1 MSIGGG
7 DEIGTAD
14 VYDSP
19 YFGRIGSGSIG
30 RRMDREYEQS
40 LSSGIPYPSTGEP
53 RLNPGVTPMPA
64 PEIGS
69 EIGPGT
75 ISIPE
80 YWLRPGGMPMP
91 GGRGG
96 GQIGMPMQQ
105 SMQVP
110 FYAQQAPMPIGQFD
124 NTGRNM
130 DPSLLAQQLIL
141 GQPAA
146 GMQAIP
152 QASQQ
157 FSRPSYQPL
166 MTPDTYQNFY
176 ANNRPAASIYSPLE
190 VPRFERYVEPIPI
203 SPIVPTPVNRVIDSG
218 GGYDGGYDSGFGG
231 GGGATFGGSGS
242 LGISDGGSGTVGAPG
257 AGTAEGDAAGNTE
270 GSGGPADG
278 SGTAGDSSCVIA
290 THAVAHGSFTPRE
303 KKRAVVWCTRTLHN
317 KWWGEVIRNG
327 YRYHGNKAI
336 TAGEAHEYYDEFRD
350 FIRFATGAKRNAKTA
365 KVFAWRS
372 VQFFFTGLFLKGY

>member
-1 MSIGGG
+1 MT
-7 DEIGTAD
+7 DEELFLLAQN
-14 VYDSP
+14 SP
-19 YFGRIGSGSIG
+19 PFGIGSG
-30 RRMDREYEQS
+30 YA
-40 LSSGIPYPSTGEP
+40 PPP
-53 RLNPGVTPMPA
+53 PMA
-64 PEIGS
+64 
-69 EIGPGT
+69 
-75 ISIPE
+75 
-80 YWLRPGGMPMP
+80 
-91 GGRGG
+91 
-96 GQIGMPMQQ
+96 MQ
-105 SMQVP
+105 
-110 FYAQQAPMPIGQFD
+110 YD
-124 NTGRNM
+124 NTGRNV

-166 MTPDTYQNFY
+166 MTPETYQNFY

-190 VPRFERYVEPIPI
+190 VPRFKRYVEP
-203 SPIVPTPVNRVIDSG
+203 VPVSASFATPVNRVVDG
-218 GGYDGGYDSGFGG
+218 DGGYDNGG
-231 GGGATFGGSGS
+231 GYSGGFDSASGADIGAAPGG
-242 LGISDGGSGTVGAPG
+242 GISMGVDAGIGGPG
-257 AGTAEGDAAGNTE
+257 GNI
-270 GSGGPADG
+270 GGPADISASPDAG
-278 SGTAGDSSCVIA
+278 AGGPSGNSSCVIA

-372 VQFFFTGLFLKGY
+372 VQFFFTGLFLKGH